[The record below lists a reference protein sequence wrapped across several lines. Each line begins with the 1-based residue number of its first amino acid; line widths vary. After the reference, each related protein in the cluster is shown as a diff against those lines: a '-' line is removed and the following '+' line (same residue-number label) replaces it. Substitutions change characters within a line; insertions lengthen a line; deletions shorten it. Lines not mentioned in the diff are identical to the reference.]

1 MTTTDLAPAVSAAEL
16 ATAGERDAYVSEATR
31 QAIADGVPFNTTRVY
46 DWRWAAF
53 SVWCER
59 ELRTA
64 LPATSATLAEY
75 VRELTTSGRIAPD
88 SVDQAIAAIRVR
100 HRDAGYD
107 GQPSTKAALTV
118 LRGYRRKVAHRKR
131 QAPPID
137 PHELRAMSEHTPRAT
152 TAGKRDRLLLV
163 LGWSIAARR
172 SELCALDIADVVEW
186 DDGRGVTAL
195 VRRSKTD
202 KESRGREAH
211 VWAGSYPD
219 TDAVTLLRVWRRE
232 LEEFGVADGRLFR
245 SVNRWGQLGESLT
258 PGVVTTVV
266 RSAARRAL
274 LPRPERY
281 TAHSLRSGF
290 ATTAITQHKPLAAV
304 AEQGGWSQTSPVL
317 MGYVRARDAKEDNPT
332 RGIGL

>member
-1 MTTTDLAPAVSAAEL
+1 MTTELTVVPAAAEL
-16 ATAGERDAYVSEATR
+16 AVAGERDDVVSEATR
-31 QAIADGVPFNTTRVY
+31 QAIADGVPLNTTRVY

-53 SVWCER
+53 AVWCER

-75 VRELTTSGRIAPD
+75 VRALTECGGIAPD

-100 HRDAGYD
+100 HRDAGFD
-107 GQPSTKAALTV
+107 GQPGTKPALTI
-118 LRGYRRKVAHRKR
+118 LRGYRRQVVHRKR

-137 PHELRAMSEHTPRAT
+137 PHELRALSAHTPAAT
-152 TAGKRDRLLLV
+152 TTGKRDRLLLV
-163 LGWSIAARR
+163 LGWSLAARR

-186 DDGRGVTAL
+186 DDGRGITTL

-202 KESRGREAH
+202 KDSRGREVH

-219 TDAVTLLRVWRRE
+219 TDAVALLRTWRRE
-232 LEEFGVADGRLFR
+232 LDAFGVTSGRLFR
-245 SVNRWGQLGESLT
+245 SVNRWGQLGNSLS
-258 PGVVTTVV
+258 PGVVTDVL
-266 RSAARRAL
+266 RAAARRAM

-290 ATTAITQHKPLAAV
+290 VTTALRQHKPMAAV
-304 AEQGGWSQTSPVL
+304 ADQGGWSQNSAVL
-317 MGYVRARDAKEDNPT
+317 MGYMRARDAKEDNPT